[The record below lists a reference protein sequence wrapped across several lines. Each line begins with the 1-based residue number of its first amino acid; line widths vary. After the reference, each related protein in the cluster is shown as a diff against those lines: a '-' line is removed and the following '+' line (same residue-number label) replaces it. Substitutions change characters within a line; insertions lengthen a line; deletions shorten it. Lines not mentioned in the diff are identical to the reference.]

1 MRVAFLTHNYPRW
14 PGDLAGSF
22 LGTLGSA
29 LVRRGIDVRV
39 IAPSDGGKGGESV
52 IEGVP
57 VRRVRYSSAGGETL
71 AYGGTMQAALRH
83 PGRWPALI
91 ALWRALHRAAREEIQ
106 AGADLLHAH
115 WWVPAGLAVPAGAPT
130 VLTVHGTDAA
140 LLRTSRIAR
149 RLARPVFGRARV
161 VTTVSRELA
170 QWVQSGTGRY
180 VMPPHIHPMPVD
192 TRSYPWTRGGGGAVV
207 ISRLVPSKR
216 VDLAL
221 SAVAVLASTGH
232 DIPLTIVGDGPERAA
247 LEQQSAQLGIK
258 SRVRFVGTRS
268 SSDAR
273 VYLERADVMLF
284 TARGEGVAPAAIEAL
299 ACGVPVVASWDSGAA
314 VDIVPESGPG
324 RLTLPSAEAIAHSV
338 LEIQGDPD
346 RLAMGRLVG
355 ESWRARLAPDNV
367 AELCERWYRSALA
380 G

>member
-1 MRVAFLTHNYPRW
+1 MTVY
-14 PGDLAGSF
+14 GS
-22 LGTLGSA
+22 
-29 LVRRGIDVRV
+29 
-39 IAPSDGGKGGESV
+39 
-52 IEGVP
+52 
-57 VRRVRYSSAGGETL
+57 
-71 AYGGTMQAALRH
+71 
-83 PGRWPALI
+83 
-91 ALWRALHRAAREEIQ
+91 
-106 AGADLLHAH
+106 
-115 WWVPAGLAVPAGAPT
+115 
-130 VLTVHGTDAA
+130 DAS
-140 LLRTSRIAR
+140 LLRRSRLAR
-149 RLARPVFGRARV
+149 SLARPVLQRAQV
-161 VTTVSRELA
+161 VTAVSREVGN
-170 QWVQSGTGRY
+170 WVQAAAGRL
-180 VMPPHIHPMPVD
+180 VDTPHIHPMPVD

-221 SAVAVLASTGH
+221 GAVAVLASSGH

-247 LEQQSAQLGIK
+247 LEQQSNRLGIK
-258 SRVRFVGTRS
+258 RLVRFVGTGS
-268 SSDAR
+268 LSDAR

-284 TARGEGVAPAAIEAL
+284 TARGQGVAPAAIEAL

-324 RLTLPSAEAIAHSV
+324 RLTLPSAEAMADSV

>member
-1 MRVAFLTHNYPRW
+1 MRVVFLTHDYLRK
-14 PGDLAGSF
+14 PGDVSGAPLEP
-22 LGTLGSA
+22 LIRA
-29 LVRRGIDVRV
+29 LMRRRISVRV
-39 IAPSDGGKGGESV
+39 VTPSDEASDSE
-52 IEGVP
+52 IEGVQV
-57 VRRVRYSSAGGETL
+57 VRVSVPHSLRDLVSSNERVSSALRNPIGWL
-71 AYGGTMQAALRH
+71 SLRHLRSALRSAVQ
-83 PGRWPALI
+83 REI
-91 ALWRALHRAAREEIQ
+91 AS
-106 AGADLLHAH
+106 GADVLHAH
-115 WWVPAGLAVPAGAPT
+115 SWLPAGLAAPT
-130 VLTVHGTDAA
+130 NVPCVMTVYGSDAS
-140 LLRTSRIAR
+140 LLRRSRLAR
-149 RLARPVFGRARV
+149 SLARPVLQRAQV
-161 VTTVSRELA
+161 VTAVSREVGN
-170 QWVQSGTGRY
+170 WVQAAAGRL
-180 VMPPHIHPMPVD
+180 VDTPHIHPMPVD

-221 SAVAVLASTGH
+221 GAVAVLASSGH

-247 LEQQSAQLGIK
+247 LEQQSNRLGIK
-258 SRVRFVGTRS
+258 PLVRFVGTRS
-268 SSDAR
+268 LSDAR

-324 RLTLPSAEAIAHSV
+324 RLTLPSAEAMADSV